1 MKISILFLI
10 SLAIFSI
17 FPWIDLE
24 VSSLFYDGDKFFLK
38 HYWFFQFF
46 YKGLYVVVSL
56 TVVILFAL
64 WIYQL
69 ISKKDLKYLNK
80 KAILYLFLALIIG
93 PGLVTNTILK
103 DNWDRARPNH
113 VVEFGGTKSFTPFY
127 KPTNQC
133 DRNCSFVSGHSAAA
147 FFFLAFAFIF
157 KSRKIFYVALLFGVL
172 VSITRV
178 VQGGHFFSDVVFAFF
193 INYFFFVALYRIMYK
208 KKVSLE

>member
-10 SLAIFSI
+10 SLAIFSL

-24 VSSLFYDGDKFFLK
+24 VSSWFYDGDRFFLK
-38 HYWFFQFF
+38 YHWFFQLF
-46 YKGLYVVVSL
+46 YKGLYIAIYI
-56 TVVILFAL
+56 TVAILFVL

-69 ISKKDLKYLNK
+69 ISKKELKYLNK

-113 VVEFGGTKSFTPFY
+113 VVEFGGQKSFTPFY

-133 DRNCSFVSGHSAAA
+133 DSNCSFVSGHSAAA
-147 FFFLAFAFIF
+147 FFFLTFAFIF

-193 INYFFFVALYRIMYK
+193 INYFFFVALYYIMYK
-208 KKVSLE
+208 KRISLE